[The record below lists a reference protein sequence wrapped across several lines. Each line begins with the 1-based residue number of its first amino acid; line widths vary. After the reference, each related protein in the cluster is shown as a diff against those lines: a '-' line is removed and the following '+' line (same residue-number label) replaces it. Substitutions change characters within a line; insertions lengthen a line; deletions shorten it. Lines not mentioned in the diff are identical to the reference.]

1 MSPFAAYAVGLSA
14 VVLAG
19 FGAVWAAQSV
29 GDILSAPSVR
39 ARQRARKLGADIA
52 VTSEEYGRARLLL
65 QMVAMSS
72 AGWPEKVARAIS
84 PYAAMVDKSGTQLDS
99 RRIGQ
104 AGLTGVVTAA
114 DVLRARS
121 WIGLVTGIVLAVMV
135 LFSEPAMAIV
145 FLLLGFVLGVRLPSF
160 TLARA
165 AEDRRRGCIRALPEM
180 IDMISLASRA
190 GMGFD
195 AALSAYVERF
205 DTPLAREFK
214 VAFERWSVGA
224 LTRDEA
230 LDQLSA
236 TLEVDVVTR
245 FISAVEQALR
255 LGSPLARVL
264 EEQAED
270 ARKSQK
276 MALEELIAKAP
287 VKIFLP
293 MGLLILPAMLILM
306 LGPVMLEVA
315 RGLQGF

>member
-1 MSPFAAYAVGLSA
+1 MSEYLAYAIGLLSVLLVCVSA
-14 VVLAG
+14 VLA
-19 FGAVWAAQSV
+19 VQSI
-29 GDILSAPSVR
+29 GDILLAPSAR
-39 ARQRARKLGADIA
+39 ARQRARRLGAEA
-52 VTSEEYGRARLLL
+52 VVSTEEYGRARLLM
-65 QMVAMSS
+65 QMVTVSS
-72 AGWPEKVARAIS
+72 SGWPGRVSRVVA
-84 PYAAMVDKSGTQLDS
+84 PYAQMVDRTGTGLDS
-99 RRIGQ
+99 RRIGM
-104 AGLTGVVTAA
+104 AGLSGVVTAA
-114 DVLRARS
+114 DVLRARA
-121 WIGLVTGIVLAVMV
+121 WIGLLIGGLLGVMM

-145 FLLLGFVLGVRLPSF
+145 FVLLGFVLGVRLPSF

-165 AEDRRRGCIRALPEM
+165 AEDRRRDCIRALPEM

-190 GMGFD
+190 GMSFD
-195 AALSAYVERF
+195 AGLSAYVERF
-205 DTPLAREFK
+205 ESPLAREFK
-214 VAFERWSVGA
+214 VAYERWSVGA
-224 LTRDEA
+224 MTRDDA
-230 LDQLSA
+230 LDQLAA

-245 FISAVEQALR
+245 FVAAVQQALR

-315 RGLQGF
+315 SGLKGF